1 MADRPRR
8 ARRRRDVPRELHKR
22 IEQLERRDLHPTS
35 RRGLKARELGFVVP
49 LDDGAAGLSGWGWA
63 GLILTE
69 SLNTPGGLAGWG
81 WADQALASDLGVAFA
96 TGWGWAD
103 QANGIAL
110 TSPQITAGW
119 GWAGQAAATNISRS
133 GGVAGWG
140 WSDQVTASIRSEVLS
155 ADADD
160 LGPLAQQQA
169 TTAGWGWAGQVSA
182 TNTSTSDTLG
192 AETNMSELNNTELN

>member
-49 LDDGAAGLSGWGWA
+49 LDDGAAGQSGWGWA
-63 GLILTE
+63 GLIIIE

-81 WADQALASDLGVAFA
+81 WADQATGVDLAVPFNA
-96 TGWGWAD
+96 GWGWAD
-103 QANGIAL
+103 QAKGTAL
-110 TSPQITAGW
+110 NIT
-119 GWAGQAAATNISRS
+119 QVT

-140 WSDQVTASIRSEVLS
+140 WADQVTGSIRSEAIS

-169 TTAGWGWAGQVSA
+169 TRAGWGWAGQVSA
-182 TNTSTSDTLG
+182 TNQSTSESPG
-192 AETNMSELNNTELN
+192 AETNMSEVNNTELN

>member
-110 TSPQITAGW
+110 TSAVLTAGW
-119 GWAGQAAATNISRS
+119 GWA
-133 GGVAGWG
+133 
-140 WSDQVTASIRSEVLS
+140 DQVTGSIRSEALS

-169 TTAGWGWAGQVSA
+169 TTDGWGWAGQVSA
-182 TNTSTSDTLG
+182 TNTSTSETFG